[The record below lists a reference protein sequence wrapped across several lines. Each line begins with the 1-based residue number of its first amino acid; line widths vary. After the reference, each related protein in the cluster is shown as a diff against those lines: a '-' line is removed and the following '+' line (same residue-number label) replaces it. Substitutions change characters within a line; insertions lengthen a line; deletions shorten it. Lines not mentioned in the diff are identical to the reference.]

1 MVASDDPARGRQSS
15 THDLSDRQAISIKG
29 KVGHRTPNARIDRNS
44 FANLEIPGRTRSIF
58 DNQPKLRIV
67 PL

>member
-29 KVGHRTPNARIDRNS
+29 KVGPCTPDTRIDRNS
-44 FANLEIPGRTRSIF
+44 LIRYPTEIALTCGIVA
-58 DNQPKLRIV
+58 DALRHG
-67 PL
+67 